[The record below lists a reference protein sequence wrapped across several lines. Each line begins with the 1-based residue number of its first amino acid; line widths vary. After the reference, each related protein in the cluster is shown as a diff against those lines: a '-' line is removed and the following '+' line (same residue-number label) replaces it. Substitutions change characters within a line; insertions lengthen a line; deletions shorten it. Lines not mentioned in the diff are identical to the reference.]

1 MRFVVSIPA
10 HTRETYLAA
19 KLITVDTFQF
29 PHTRETSVAQEAP
42 KAQMFQF
49 PHTRETSV
57 AQEAPKARMFQFPH
71 TRETFPLF
79 QEHLQD
85 DDFNSRTHGKHC
97 NQRIRQ

>member
-49 PHTRETSV
+49 PHTRET
-57 AQEAPKARMFQFPH
+57 
-71 TRETFPLF
+71 FPLF

>member
-49 PHTRETSV
+49 PHTRET
-57 AQEAPKARMFQFPH
+57 
-71 TRETFPLF
+71 FPLF

-85 DDFNSRTHGKHC
+85 DDFNSRTHGKHS
-97 NQRIRQ
+97 RSGA